1 MRRAIQALIVSVAAT
16 TVGIVFPPTASAAVM
31 PFQIQPASYG
41 NPNGSFDVP
50 PIRCAVETGRQRG
63 VVTITGADR
72 GRWGCLAFGRVG
84 WFNLTTGAAGRAK
97 LSSGLNGIPPAA
109 SLNTGSG
116 DVVIRIEAWGGV
128 VTPGFAT
135 VRVP

>member
-1 MRRAIQALIVSVAAT
+1 MQALIVVVLAA
-16 TVGIVFPPTASAAVM
+16 VMGFAFPPTASAAVV

-97 LSSGLNGIPPAA
+97 LSSGLNGIPPAT
-109 SLNTGSG
+109 SLRTGPG